1 MNFSPQLIAL
11 ANYLAGE
18 FDNQQ
23 QALEQPAW
31 YVHLRL
37 WIRPVPIFIADSIT
51 LFAEQA
57 NAIQLARP
65 YRPRILRL
73 RQKETIEVEFYMFK
87 DLTTA
92 QGAGQN
98 KDLILQI
105 APEKI
110 KFLPDCTL
118 KVFTQQLAN
127 NQYCFETTHKSERPC
142 RVTYQGTTFQVF
154 LGFKATADE
163 LQTYDQGIDPDTGRG
178 TWGALM
184 GAYRFQKRQDF
195 SGDLQ
200 QFSEVVS

>member
-1 MNFSPQLIAL
+1 MAFTPQLIAL

-18 FDNQQ
+18 FDNKQ

-37 WIRPVPIFIADSIT
+37 WIRPVPIFTEDSIA

-57 NAIQLARP
+57 NVIKLNQP

-73 RQKETIEVEFYMFK
+73 RQKENIEVEFYMFK

-98 KDLILQI
+98 KDLINNI
-105 APEKI
+105 TSDKI
-110 KFLPDCTL
+110 KFLPNCTL
-118 KVFTQQLAN
+118 KVTTPEAN
-127 NQYCFETTHKSERPC
+127 MGKYSFETTPISDKPC
-142 RVTYQGTTFQVF
+142 SVTYQETTFQVF
-154 LGFKATADE
+154 LGFKVTDDA
-163 LQTYDQGIDPDTGRG
+163 LLTYDKGIDPDTGKG

-184 GAYRFQKRQDF
+184 GAYQFNKRQDF
-195 SGDLQ
+195 SGELK
-200 QFSEVVS
+200 FNV